1 MSLICN
7 NYVLVETIAVLQ
19 NRLGMDAMMVFQND
33 VRPILTILWVDENL
47 HQRAVSALLAA
58 QRRRLSLVDC
68 ASFESMRQA
77 GIRQAFA
84 FDVDF
89 EEQGFEV
96 LPCENSIAERGIIG
110 LRSGQRVH
118 TERNSGFSAVDCRY
132 RSPRLSG

>member
-1 MSLICN
+1 MSVYIDTSAFLAVLNADDRFHARARRRWQQLIEANLPLICN

-19 NRLGMDAMMVFQND
+19 NRLGMDAVMVFQSD

-68 ASFESMRQA
+68 ASFESMRQT
-77 GIRQAFA
+77 GLRQAFA
-84 FDVDF
+84 FDVHF

-96 LPCENSIAERGIIG
+96 LS
-110 LRSGQRVH
+110 
-118 TERNSGFSAVDCRY
+118 
-132 RSPRLSG
+132 